1 MHASAA
7 TRANRALWSHYL
19 QHQWGPLF
27 APLGGDAAAA
37 LFGDAV
43 ALWYEAAWG
52 GFIDRLFAGNAQAV
66 TRFVQESGADVRPT
80 PQRAPP
86 PEDPRESLDTPPPWL
101 RAVVDIYHPHDD
113 APVRSRERQPVA

>member
-19 QHQWGPLF
+19 QHQWGPLL

-37 LFGDAV
+37 MIGDAV

-52 GFIDRLFAGNAQAV
+52 GFIDRLFAGNARAV
-66 TRFVQESGADVRPT
+66 TRFVQESGTNVRPT
-80 PQRAPP
+80 PERSPLSATH
-86 PEDPRESLDTPPPWL
+86 EGFDTPPPWL
-101 RAVVDIYHPHDD
+101 RAVIDIYHPHDD

>member
-1 MHASAA
+1 MHASTA

-19 QHQWGPLF
+19 QHQWGPLL
-27 APLGGDAAAA
+27 APFGGESAAA
-37 LFGDAV
+37 LIGDAI

-52 GFIDRLFAGNAQAV
+52 DFVDRLFATNAQGV

-80 PQRAPP
+80 PERSPLPAARD
-86 PEDPRESLDTPPPWL
+86 EFDTPPPWL
-101 RAVVDIYHPHDD
+101 RAVIDIYHPHDD